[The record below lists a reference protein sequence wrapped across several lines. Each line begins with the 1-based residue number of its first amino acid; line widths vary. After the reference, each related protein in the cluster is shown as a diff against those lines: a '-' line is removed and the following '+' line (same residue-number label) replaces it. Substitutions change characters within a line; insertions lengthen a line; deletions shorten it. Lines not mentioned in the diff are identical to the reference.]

1 MNTNQIG
8 SLAELKVI
16 EHCLKNN
23 IQVFLPFGDGN
34 IVDMILVINGK
45 CLKAQVKSTE
55 TGQDDGVMTF
65 KTCSA
70 KSTRTN
76 GECHHYTKD
85 EIDIFLLY
93 SFVYDEIYVLPIQD
107 APSNSIMLR
116 HDIPKKVLSTMHFTK
131 DYSFDNIFKYGS
143 VV

>member
-34 IVDMILVINGK
+34 IVDMILIVNGQT
-45 CLKAQVKSTE
+45 LKAQVKSTE
-55 TGQDDGVMTF
+55 TGKEDGVMTF
-65 KTCSA
+65 NVSSS

-76 GECHHYTKD
+76 GERHKYTDK

-93 SFVYDEIYVLPIQD
+93 SFVYDEIYVVPINK
-107 APSNSIMLR
+107 APSTSIMLR
-116 HDIPKKVLSTMHFTK
+116 HEIPNKVLSTMRFTK
-131 DYSFDNIFKYGS
+131 DYSFDTIFGL